1 MTWFNI
7 VKGKGMSKWA
17 EQLIDYVMSDGK
29 ERTITELIRDMKV
42 KGQENAHFSQNFRSR
57 FIPTTQEVIAY
68 LGRSSN
74 RDYYESRIVDSRTG
88 KEVKKKQRPYHVRKY
103 RAIDDKQLVE
113 AFEWYDNRRESE

>member
-7 VKGKGMSKWA
+7 VKGKGISKWA

-29 ERTITELIRDMKV
+29 ERTVTELISDMKV

-57 FIPTTQEVIAY
+57 YIPTTQEAIAY
-68 LGRSSN
+68 LSRSSN
-74 RDYYESRIVDSRTG
+74 RVYYESRIVDSRTG
-88 KEVKKKQRPYHVRKY
+88 KEVKKKVQPYHVTKY

-113 AFEWYDNRRESE
+113 AFEWYDSRRESE

>member
-17 EQLIDYVMSDGK
+17 EELIDYVMSDEK

-68 LGRSSN
+68 LSRSSN